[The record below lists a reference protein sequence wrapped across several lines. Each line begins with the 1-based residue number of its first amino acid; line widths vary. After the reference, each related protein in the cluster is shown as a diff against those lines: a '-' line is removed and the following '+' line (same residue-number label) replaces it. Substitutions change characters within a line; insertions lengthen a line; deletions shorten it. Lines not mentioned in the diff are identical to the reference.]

1 MEPRLPMQQQRHRR
15 RGDDEGYEEEASAAA
30 AAMEHGSFSLRAGAA
45 AFGWRQ
51 HDEEKGGGRRGEIK
65 EVDFFLASRD
75 AGAGRRQDEGLCGMR
90 GGGREDVN
98 IGLDLLTTTT
108 GAAADGPPAAI
119 VGEEETAKNHK
130 MEVTS
135 TAVEADLRRVVE
147 ENRRLRGMLDEL
159 TRSYSAL
166 YHQLLQVTQQQQPHR
181 HPDHLTMN
189 NNRSSLTQT
198 LPNPSTTT
206 QQYLKPRASSTAA
219 GEDDDNEAGGVG
231 GDASPSLSNAGGDRR
246 MALDETATARENNRE
261 QAAAADQLPCRK
273 PRVSVRARS
282 EAPMISDGCQWRKY
296 GQKMAKGNPCPRA
309 YYRCTMAVGC
319 PVRKQVQRCA
329 EDKTVL
335 ITTYEGN
342 HNHQLP
348 PAATTMANTTS
359 AAAAMLLSGPAA
371 SRDGAMLGHP
381 AAMFHQSFPYAST
394 MATLSA
400 SAPFPTITLDLT
412 QTPAGTG
419 GGTADLLHA
428 LHRPPAIYPAA
439 APAMPFAVPP
449 QLAMYLPQRA
459 APAMLPAE
467 AGMGAR
473 QPSVMETVTAALA
486 ADPNFTTAL
495 AAAISSVV
503 AGGAHQAL
511 STTPRGSGGGGARDS
526 NGNGNNPAAASAA
539 PATSGS
545 PPRLATQ
552 SCSTTSTT

>member
-1 MEPRLPMQQQRHRR
+1 ME
-15 RGDDEGYEEEASAAA
+15 
-30 AAMEHGSFSLRAGAA
+30 AM
-45 AFGWRQ
+45 
-51 HDEEKGGGRRGEIK
+51 
-65 EVDFFLASRD
+65 
-75 AGAGRRQDEGLCGMR
+75 
-90 GGGREDVN
+90 
-98 IGLDLLTTTT
+98 
-108 GAAADGPPAAI
+108 P
-119 VGEEETAKNHK
+119 
-130 MEVTS
+130 

-181 HPDHLTMN
+181 NPDHLTMN

-198 LPNPSTTT
+198 RALPNPSSTTTTT
-206 QQYLKPRASSTAA
+206 QQFLEPRASSTAPQQAA
-219 GEDDDNEAGGVG
+219 GADDDDDNKAGGGG
-231 GDASPSLSNAGGDRR
+231 GDAATSLSNIAGGDRR
-246 MALDETATARENNRE
+246 MALDETAATTSMENNRE
-261 QAAAADQLPCRK
+261 QQAASASDQLPCRK

-309 YYRCTMAVGC
+309 YYRCTMAIGC

-381 AAMFHQSFPYAST
+381 AAMFQQSFPYASS

-412 QTPAGTG
+412 QTPA
-419 GGTADLLHA
+419 GTADLLHA

-459 APAMLPAE
+459 APAMLPAA

-503 AGGAHQAL
+503 AGGAHHQAL
-511 STTPRGSGGGGARDS
+511 STTPRGSGGGARDS
-526 NGNGNNPAAASAA
+526 NGNGNNLAAASAA